1 VENIQAGV
9 AQVSSYLLE
18 TVIDD
23 RHQQQH
29 MGENALAL
37 LLYLSSPA
45 SPLPSLTSG
54 YTPPTTVFFS
64 NLGYFVSYSYRTAKI
79 LYVLLF
85 AASIVLVHVIYVEP
99 APALRKGKG
108 IWREQA
114 RGGVAVVSGAV
125 GAIAGANLVAFVM
138 VNVLGKGMSWFSSEM
153 STLGLYGPAALA
165 G

>member
-1 VENIQAGV
+1 MTE
-9 AQVSSYLLE
+9 Y
-18 TVIDD
+18 
-23 RHQQQH
+23 QQQH

-37 LLYLSSPA
+37 LLHLSSPA

-79 LYVLLF
+79 LYILLLV
-85 AASIVLVHVIYVEP
+85 ASIVLVRVIYVEP

-114 RGGVAVVSGAV
+114 RGCVAVVSGAV
-125 GAIAGANLVAFVM
+125 GAIAGANLVALVM